1 MKENIT
7 TLPILLAIVTAQFEK
22 QKKKIFDGALAQKI
36 PKIT

>member
-22 QKKKIFDGALAQKI
+22 QKKKSLMVL
-36 PKIT
+36 

>member
-22 QKKKIFDGALAQKI
+22 QKKIFDGALAQKI